1 MIMMSMSM
9 TIAMTMM
16 TIMVMM
22 IMITMIMI
30 MMMMMTMTDES
41 LDYHIACNFVNDDD
55 DDVFNTFDD
64 GTLNDT
70 TRAHS
75 NSKITTF
82 ILIND

>member
-1 MIMMSMSM
+1 MML
-9 TIAMTMM
+9 
-16 TIMVMM
+16 
-22 IMITMIMI
+22 
-30 MMMMMTMTDES
+30 MMTMTDES
-41 LDYHIACNFVNDDD
+41 LDYHIACSFVNDD